1 VILIER
7 LMASLVTFIACD
19 LFRLDSRDIARA
31 RGEPPSRGP
40 SRPVQRDDRQVI
52 VRFGR

>member
-1 VILIER
+1 MVLIER
-7 LMASLVTFIACD
+7 IMASLATFIACD

-31 RGEPPSRGP
+31 RGEPPARGTCGSEP
-40 SRPVQRDDRQVI
+40 RDDRQVI